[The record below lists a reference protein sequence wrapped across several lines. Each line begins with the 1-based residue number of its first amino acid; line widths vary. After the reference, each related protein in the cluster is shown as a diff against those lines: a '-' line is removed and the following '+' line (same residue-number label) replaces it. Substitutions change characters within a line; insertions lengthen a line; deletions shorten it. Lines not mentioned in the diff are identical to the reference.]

1 MRLQTRVAIVTGA
14 GRGIG
19 RAIALA
25 LAREGGDVALA
36 ARTVEE
42 LETVAGEVRALGRRA
57 LVVPADVALETDART
72 LVDRTVGELG
82 RLDVLVNNAGAVA
95 REPLRD
101 LAVADWDRV
110 IAVNL
115 RGTFLCSKF
124 ALEPM
129 LARGEGWI
137 VNISSGAGKRGVATR
152 TAYSAAKFGGVGF
165 TDALDAEVRPHG
177 VRVHVVCPG
186 PVETRMRR
194 EGFPDEHPAT
204 LSRPEDV
211 ADAVLFCLLQPPTS
225 YTREVIV
232 MPGKPAR

>member
-1 MRLQTRVAIVTGA
+1 MRLEKRTAIVTGA

-25 LAREGGDVALA
+25 LAREGADVALA
-36 ARTVEE
+36 ARSVDE
-42 LETVAGEVRALGRRA
+42 LEGVAREVEALGRRA
-57 LVVPADVALETDART
+57 LVAPTDVSVEAEVRALVE
-72 LVDRTVGELG
+72 RTVGEWG

-95 REPLRD
+95 REPLRE
-101 LAVADWDRV
+101 LTIADWDHV

-152 TAYSAAKFGGVGF
+152 TAYSASKFGIIGL
-165 TDALDAEVRPHG
+165 TEALDAEVRSQG
-177 VRVHVVCPG
+177 VRVHVICPG
-186 PVETRMRR
+186 PVESRMRR
-194 EGFPDEHPAT
+194 EGFPNEDPAT
-204 LSRPEDV
+204 LAQPEDV
-211 ADAVLFCLLQPPTS
+211 ANAVLFCVLQSPTA
-225 YTREVIV
+225 YTREVLV
-232 MPGKPAR
+232 MPGR

>member
-1 MRLQTRVAIVTGA
+1 MRLENRVGIVTGA

-25 LAREGGDVALA
+25 LAREGVDVALA
-36 ARTVEE
+36 ARSVDE
-42 LETVAGEVRALGRRA
+42 LEAVASEVRALGRRA
-57 LVVPADVALETDART
+57 LVARADVANEADARM
-72 LVDRTVGELG
+72 LVERTVNELG

-95 REPLRD
+95 REPLRQ
-101 LAVADWDRV
+101 LAIADWDQV

-129 LARGEGWI
+129 LARGQGWI

-152 TAYSAAKFGGVGF
+152 TAYSAAKFGVIGF
-165 TDALDAEVRPHG
+165 TEALDAEVRSQG
-177 VRVHVVCPG
+177 IRVHVICPG

-194 EGFPDEHPAT
+194 EGFPNEDPAT
-204 LSRPEDV
+204 LAQPEDV
-211 ADAVLFCLLQPPTS
+211 ADAVLFCLLQAPTA
-225 YTREVIV
+225 YTREILV
-232 MPGKPAR
+232 MPGR